1 MMIYGYGLALM
12 ETWVLFLCPKIKEGG
27 GAYGVQWILT

>member
-12 ETWVLFLCPKIKEGG
+12 ETWVLFSCPKIKEG